1 MVQSTFSEMWFFWT
15 IMKALQ
21 FHYKKEG
28 NERILLLYNEENGSF
43 EKQGSKTIQISKIKI
58 SILEKWDKDFYSFKL
73 AQNCIS
79 ENEEESLFFFNLQR
93 R

>member
-1 MVQSTFSEMWFFWT
+1 
-15 IMKALQ
+15 MKALQ
-21 FHYKKEG
+21 FQIIKNIINYKKEG

-43 EKQGSKTIQISKIKI
+43 EKQGIKTIQISKIKI

-73 AQNCIS
+73 IQNCIS